1 MNRLYLRLTLLLALG
16 LLLIGCSSQD
26 DEGGV
31 KEHVWKDQVEAIDK
45 AREVENVLKDAAGKQ
60 KKAAQDSGY

>member
-1 MNRLYLRLTLLLALG
+1 MNRSTLRLTLLLVLG
-16 LLLIGCSSQD
+16 LFLIGCSKQD
-26 DEGGV
+26 EEEV

-45 AREVENVLKDAAGKQ
+45 AREVENVLRDAAGKQ

>member
-1 MNRLYLRLTLLLALG
+1 LLLALG
-16 LLLIGCSSQD
+16 LFLSGCSSED
-26 DEGGV
+26 DEGEV